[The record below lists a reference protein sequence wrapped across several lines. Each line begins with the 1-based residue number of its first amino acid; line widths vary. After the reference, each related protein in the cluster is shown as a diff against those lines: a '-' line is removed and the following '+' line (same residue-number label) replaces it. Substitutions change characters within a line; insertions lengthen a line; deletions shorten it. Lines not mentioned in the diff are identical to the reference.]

1 MKKNKKIKKKRE
13 EGKKRRMVEEKK
25 GEKRTSGKETRKRT
39 VGGGREGKRWKKDV
53 RGAGWKKGGGGD
65 SLNLEPRR
73 ANAFIIRRFNLSGS
87 SRSVTV
93 PGVN

>member
-1 MKKNKKIKKKRE
+1 
-13 EGKKRRMVEEKK
+13 MVEEKK

-39 VGGGREGKRWKKDV
+39 VGGGREKGGKKMYV
-53 RGAGWKKGGGGD
+53 GGAGWKKGGEGD
-65 SLNLEPRR
+65 SLNPEPRR

>member
-13 EGKKRRMVEEKK
+13 GEKK
-25 GEKRTSGKETRKRT
+25 EEWSKKGKNERKRDKKKNSW
-39 VGGGREGKRWKKDV
+39 GGRKKGRKKMYV
-53 RGAGWKKGGGGD
+53 GGAGWKKGGGD
-65 SLNLEPRR
+65 SLNPELRR